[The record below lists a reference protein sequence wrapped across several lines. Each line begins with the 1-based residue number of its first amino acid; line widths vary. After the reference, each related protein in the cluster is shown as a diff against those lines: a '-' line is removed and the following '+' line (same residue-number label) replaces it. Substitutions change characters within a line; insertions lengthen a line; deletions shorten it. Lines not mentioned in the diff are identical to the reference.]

1 MGIWYNGS
9 HHVVI
14 KDETHRKVPLMP
26 VNLDKPHLW
35 KADTVT
41 SVDQYNDWFM
51 RFAPETFRQQ
61 RVRTT
66 ESVRH
71 ALEKTSNMT
80 DVTPALLW
88 ENPAILFMLRMTTAP
103 PLARDRLIGLAKVR
117 PSLVGTMEDKKR
129 IPPRSKRALIDGE
142 LARICD
148 IIEQLADRDIFV
160 WLADS
165 SLLNQTT
172 LNRAATIV
180 ADRMCGAAANPIIRN
195 AQETRQLAVIRQ
207 WLEER
212 GYTYSPGGAGLTLAG
227 MQLGTFTFRLNV
239 PITQPGRDKQV
250 NIPIDVVVM
259 PRNSQPN
266 QLPLLIEAKSA
277 GDFTNTNK
285 RRKEEA
291 TKVNQLRSRY
301 GAGLQ
306 FALFLCG
313 YFDSGYLGY
322 EAAEGIDWVWEHRIN
337 DLAGF
342 GL

>member
-1 MGIWYNGS
+1 
-9 HHVVI
+9 
-14 KDETHRKVPLMP
+14 MP

-35 KADTVT
+35 KADTAA

-66 ESVRH
+66 ESVKH

-88 ENPAILFMLRMTTAP
+88 ENPAVLFMLRMATAP

-117 PSLVGTMEDKKR
+117 PSLVGTMEDKQK
-129 IPPRSKRALIDGE
+129 IPPLSNKALIDAE
-142 LARICD
+142 LARICN
-148 IIEQLADRDIFV
+148 IVEQLADRDIFV

-165 SLLNQTT
+165 NLLNETT

-180 ADRMCGAAANPIIRN
+180 ADRMCGAVANPIIRN
-195 AQETRQLAVIRQ
+195 AQETRQLAVIRD

-212 GYTYSPGGAGLTLAG
+212 GYTYVPGGAGLTLTR
-227 MQLGTFTFRLNV
+227 MQPGTFAFRLNV
-239 PITQPGRDKQV
+239 PITQLGREKQV

-259 PRNSQPN
+259 PRGPQPN

-301 GAGLQ
+301 GAGIQ

-322 EAAEGIDWVWEHRIN
+322 EAAEGIDWVWEHRMD